1 MSYNK
6 RVWKSGDRITK
17 EALNNME
24 NGIEAAHQNSGGT
37 GSVAIVD
44 NLNSDSSTSAL
55 SAKQGKEL
63 NNKMPAKSI
72 VEGGKIYLAK
82 EDGTKL
88 DSGTELPAGGTGT
101 SYDDTEIKT
110 DINTIKTD
118 LGTEELTTTA
128 KTVKGAVNEVAAQY
142 KDIANLFTTE
152 QTTNSYKIKYGN
164 KVIAEIPLG
173 SSVPTVIKY
182 TITNTLSN
190 ATNSNSVTEIEE
202 NQSYTATIT
211 PNKGY
216 SINSAIITMGGT
228 NITDSVYND
237 GNINI
242 PNVTGDLV
250 ITVECT
256 EVVTSIDNEKL
267 LDMDLT
273 GLSDG
278 SVTSFTN
285 TVSNDVATISDD
297 KLTNVKNS
305 KVTVDALKA
314 EGSLTYAYIF
324 DKNIGNPIMQ
334 GFNFRKYFNSSLYEW
349 NSYGLYLAVF
359 CNENANTNVYFTDP
373 VASVDMRTL
382 PDINL
387 AVFTLN
393 NDGTIDC
400 YLNGKLLC
408 TVPKQDIWKSW
419 NMQYYSI
426 TGGTSI
432 TTKDTNG
439 NCKPIK
445 HMYIYKGS
453 LTSAEVSYLYDF
465 FHKN

>member
-1 MSYNK
+1 MTNK
-6 RVWKSGDRITK
+6 GIKSLWGYPLIDSKGRHAIDDVRSNL
-17 EALNNME
+17 ENNFQKK
-24 NGIEAAHQNSGGT
+24 N
-37 GSVAIVD
+37 
-44 NLNSDSSTSAL
+44 
-55 SAKQGKEL
+55 
-63 NNKMPAKSI
+63 
-72 VEGGKIYLAK
+72 
-82 EDGTKL
+82 
-88 DSGTELPAGGTGT
+88 
-101 SYDDTEIKT
+101 DDT
-110 DINTIKTD
+110 
-118 LGTEELTTTA
+118 LTTTN
-128 KTVKGAVNEVAAQY
+128 KSITGAINEVNAQY
-142 KDIANLFTTE
+142 KDIVNLFTTE
-152 QTTNSYKIKYGN
+152 QTTNFYKIKYGN

-173 SSVPTVIKY
+173 STKPTIIKY

-190 ATNSNSVTEIEE
+190 ATNSNSVTEIKE

-305 KVTVDALKA
+305 NVAVDELKN
-314 EGSLTYAYIF
+314 EGSVTYAFIF
-324 DKNIGNPIMQ
+324 NKNIGNPGMLGI
-334 GFNFRKYFNSSLYEW
+334 NFRTYYNRSLYEW
-349 NSYGLYLAVF
+349 NSFGLYISVF
-359 CNENANTNVYFTDP
+359 CNETASTTVYFADP
-373 VASVDMRTL
+373 VATVDKRTL
-382 PDINL
+382 PDLNL
-387 AVFTLN
+387 AVITLN
-393 NDGTIDC
+393 TDGTMNC
-400 YLNGKLLC
+400 YLNGKLLY
-408 TVPKQDIWKSW
+408 TVPKQDFWNSW
-419 NMQYYSI
+419 NIQYYSI
-426 TGGTSI
+426 TRGTSI
-432 TTKDTNG
+432 TTTNEKG
-439 NCKPIK
+439 SCKPIK